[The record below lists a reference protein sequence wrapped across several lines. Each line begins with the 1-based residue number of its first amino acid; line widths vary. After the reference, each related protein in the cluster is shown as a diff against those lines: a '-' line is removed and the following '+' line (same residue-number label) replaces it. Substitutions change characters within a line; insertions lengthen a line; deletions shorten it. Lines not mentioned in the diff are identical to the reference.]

1 MPVSLR
7 TTPAGSRENRYI
19 CAVNYKLLAIMDNLQ
34 SIFEQIE
41 RLSREAEAK
50 ESSFLQHILLVTSST
65 LGILVS
71 LHPSAP
77 EHRYS
82 RWVFVLSVV
91 ALGMAVLC
99 NTFSL
104 YARTRLVRRAQKE
117 LSDECS
123 KAIRENRP
131 MNPVCVGWEKYH
143 VFCERATY
151 ILLVVALISLCSY
164 AVCNAFGV

>member
-1 MPVSLR
+1 
-7 TTPAGSRENRYI
+7 
-19 CAVNYKLLAIMDNLQ
+19 MDNLQ

-131 MNPVCVGWEKYH
+131 MNPVCVGWEYH

>member
-1 MPVSLR
+1 
-7 TTPAGSRENRYI
+7 
-19 CAVNYKLLAIMDNLQ
+19 MDDLQ

-41 RLSREAEAK
+41 GLSREAEAK

-91 ALGMAVLC
+91 ALGMALLC
-99 NTFSL
+99 DTLSL
-104 YARTRLVRRAQKE
+104 YAQTRLVRRAQKK
-117 LSDECS
+117 LSEECS
-123 KAIRENRP
+123 SAIRENRS
-131 MNPVCVGWEKYH
+131 MNPVCVGREKYH

-151 ILLVVALISLCSY
+151 ILLVIALICLCSY
-164 AVCNAFGV
+164 AVCNAFAL